1 MLTIHLCFIIRI
13 ECRTASKIFCMLSD
27 LELMPTVHI
36 CLYIYLNLHILIC
49 CSHRFEVFSFKLL
62 LFPHVFSNV
71 PLIRSVMLLREAKI
85 QEKKRLYARHCI
97 KEISKMKYITCFPY
111 LCVFKLK
118 IGDYGYENSMKI
130 SYLKIHKIM

>member
-1 MLTIHLCFIIRI
+1 MFHNKNSMPHWVKNILHVV
-13 ECRTASKIFCMLSD
+13 RTLPM
-27 LELMPTVHI
+27 VHI
-36 CLYIYLNLHILIC
+36 CLYIYVNLHILIC
-49 CSHRFEVFSFKLL
+49 CSHRFELFSFKLL

-71 PLIRSVMLLREAKI
+71 SLIRSVMLLRQAKI
-85 QEKKRLYARHCI
+85 QEKKRLYACHCI